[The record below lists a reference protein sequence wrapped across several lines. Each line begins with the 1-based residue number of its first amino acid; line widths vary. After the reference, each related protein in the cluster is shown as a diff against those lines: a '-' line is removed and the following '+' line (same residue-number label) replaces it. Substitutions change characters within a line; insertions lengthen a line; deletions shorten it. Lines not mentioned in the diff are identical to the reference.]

1 MSKTTDNEA
10 RKQRNLDRTTLNQ
23 DQFDFE
29 IRLIVQRIAN

>member
-1 MSKTTDNEA
+1 SKTTDNEA
-10 RKQRNLDRTTLNQ
+10 RKQRNLDRATLNQ